1 MDNLPDVSD
10 EPLEYRPRTVSFPQI
25 SEEMVASIAL
35 GMEDEL
41 VVASRHGFSVEKY
54 AELCSQPWFQ
64 NQIAAKRAEL
74 EKNGVTA
81 RVKAAWMGGELLE
94 KLYLMAADNNASF
107 SQVAEAAKIMV
118 KVGGLEPKDEKKEA
132 GGPSF
137 QINID
142 LGAQSV
148 SLTNTPT
155 IQPVVIDTETK
166 EISQ

>member
-1 MDNLPDVSD
+1 MDNLPDIPD
-10 EPLEYRPRTVSFPQI
+10 EPLEYAPSTVSFPQI
-25 SEEMVASIAL
+25 SEEMVASLAL
-35 GMEDEL
+35 GMEDDLL
-41 VVASRHGFSVEKY
+41 VAARHGFSVEKY
-54 AELCSQPWFQ
+54 QALAAQPWFQ
-64 NQIAAKRAEL
+64 NQVASKRAEL
-74 EKNGVTA
+74 EKNGVTT
-81 RVKAAWMGGELLE
+81 RVKAAWMGGELLD
-94 KLYLMAADNNASF
+94 KLYMMAADNNASF

-155 IQPVVIDTETK
+155 LQPVVIDTETK
-166 EISQ
+166 ELPQ